1 MESVLILFAALT
13 HYCYG
18 ERSNP
23 VLRADPLLLWRV
35 FSPGSP
41 GWPITAMQWRVFS
54 PGSPGWPITAT
65 ESVLTLFSGLTHY
78 CYGERSHLVLWDA
91 EAGWGAR
98 YSRRGWWRR
107 RGWGDKACVS
117 TCCRSSP
124 RTRSGLRPQR
134 AFRCTPSLPVKIG
147 HSHVIKVRPWNKN
160 TVIKLKVC
168 RWNSNTIA
176 KDCPWNK
183 NTVMDICR

>member
-1 MESVLILFAALT
+1 MESVLTLFSALT

-18 ERSNP
+18 ERSNF
-23 VLRADPLLLWRV
+23 VFRADPLLQWRA

-41 GWPITAMQWRVFS
+41 GWPITVM
-54 PGSPGWPITAT
+54 
-65 ESVLTLFSGLTHY
+65 ESVLTLFSALTRY

-134 AFRCTPSLPVKIG
+134 ASRCTPSLPVKIR
-147 HSHVIKVRPWNKN
+147 HSHVIKV
-160 TVIKLKVC
+160 
-168 RWNSNTIA
+168 
-176 KDCPWNK
+176 CPWNK
-183 NTVMDICR
+183 NTVVKLRVSVPVKQ